1 MVITTASIPGKRAP
15 LLITRAMVEAM
26 KPGSV
31 IVDLAAET
39 GGNCELTR
47 PTEIVEH
54 RGVKIH
60 GTLNLA
66 ATMPFH
72 ASQLYSRNVH
82 ALLQLMTTK
91 EGQLSLNWEDDIIRD
106 TCIHRPQAPAATTV
120 EAGKPA

>member
-1 MVITTASIPGKRAP
+1 MAITTAAIPGKKAP

-47 PTEIVEH
+47 AGESIEH
-54 RGVKIH
+54 QGVRIL
-60 GTLNLA
+60 GMVNVA
-66 ATMPFH
+66 ALMPFH

-91 EGQLSLNWEDDIIRD
+91 EGTLKLDWEDDILRD
-106 TCIHRPQAPAATTV
+106 SCITRPQTAASTV
-120 EAGKPA
+120 EAGRAP